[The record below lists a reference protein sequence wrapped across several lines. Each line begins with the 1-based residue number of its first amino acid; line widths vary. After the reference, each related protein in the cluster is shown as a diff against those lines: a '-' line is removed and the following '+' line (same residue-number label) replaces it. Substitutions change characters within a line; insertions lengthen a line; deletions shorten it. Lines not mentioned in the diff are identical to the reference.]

1 MRPLHTTRAPRAG
14 KGNTKNSRTRT
25 STEETFET
33 SDDFDVSEASE
44 AVEGSVIAIA
54 TDAMISTCDVAQHVT
69 RDVKNLS
76 TSIGEWSVLSEVFFW
91 LDLY

>member
-1 MRPLHTTRAPRAG
+1 MNMRKRVREL
-14 KGNTKNSRTRT
+14 
-25 STEETFET
+25 E
-33 SDDFDVSEASE
+33 
-44 AVEGSVIAIA
+44 
-54 TDAMISTCDVAQHVT
+54 DAMISTCDVAQHVT